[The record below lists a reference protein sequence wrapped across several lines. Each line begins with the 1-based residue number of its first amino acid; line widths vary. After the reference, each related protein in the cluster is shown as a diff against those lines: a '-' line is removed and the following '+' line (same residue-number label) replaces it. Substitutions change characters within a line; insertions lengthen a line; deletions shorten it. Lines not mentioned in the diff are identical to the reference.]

1 MAGNEMRARHW
12 FKIGSAWLRGGRGQ
26 HKQYRG
32 TTRMMTEEEE
42 KVVDSSDSTFAV
54 MPQINNDNGA
64 SDESRF
70 SESDDDDDDD
80 DGKRLLDDNGS
91 VTNSD
96 RRQRQQQTH
105 PLSQL
110 LSQIVIGTKLEV
122 YWPSMKKYYPG
133 SVVAHDESSNN
144 DCNNNQYVFRIRYD
158 DGDEL
163 NEDLSVEQFYISI
176 GTKIEIYWPNDNKF
190 YPGIVAAH
198 VVNDICPHKYMIK
211 YDDDDE
217 EKLDLSKERFRI
229 VVNDNVE
236 AARSVTPP
244 DDNDKNANKSQTT
257 LFGTKVLP
265 QVGNGDDDIEKYPV
279 GQRIPDAGPP
289 YDFIANDAGYEIL
302 FDNNEYWQYCPNKE
316 KITFYSV
323 SFSTMSCEVEW
334 NNNGIIYNTTFRKV
348 GPRKRKKVD
357 KSITSAADDMPKK
370 KRCTASNKKF
380 KSIEQEATSSKPTK
394 VSGRRIGAK
403 KEISSNSKSM
413 TKKRNSNARHYIT
426 DELKTT
432 REDILSTLPEGM
444 TSMFHD
450 CCWVLW

>member
-1 MAGNEMRARHW
+1 ME
-12 FKIGSAWLRGGRGQ
+12 
-26 HKQYRG
+26 
-32 TTRMMTEEEE
+32 
-42 KVVDSSDSTFAV
+42 
-54 MPQINNDNGA
+54 
-64 SDESRF
+64 
-70 SESDDDDDDD
+70 
-80 DGKRLLDDNGS
+80 
-91 VTNSD
+91 
-96 RRQRQQQTH
+96 
-105 PLSQL
+105 
-110 LSQIVIGTKLEV
+110 
-122 YWPSMKKYYPG
+122 
-133 SVVAHDESSNN
+133 
-144 DCNNNQYVFRIRYD
+144 
-158 DGDEL
+158 
-163 NEDLSVEQFYISI
+163 
-176 GTKIEIYWPNDNKF
+176 
-190 YPGIVAAH
+190 
-198 VVNDICPHKYMIK
+198 
-211 YDDDDE
+211 DDDDE

-244 DDNDKNANKSQTT
+244 DDDKNANKYQTT
-257 LFGTKVLP
+257 TTTTTTLLP
-265 QVGNGDDDIEKYPV
+265 QVGNNRNCDDDNTIEKYPV

-380 KSIEQEATSSKPTK
+380 KSIEQEATSSMPTK
-394 VSGRRIGAK
+394 VSGRRIGTK
-403 KEISSNSKSM
+403 KETSSNTKSM
-413 TKKRNSNARHYIT
+413 TKKQNSNARHYIT